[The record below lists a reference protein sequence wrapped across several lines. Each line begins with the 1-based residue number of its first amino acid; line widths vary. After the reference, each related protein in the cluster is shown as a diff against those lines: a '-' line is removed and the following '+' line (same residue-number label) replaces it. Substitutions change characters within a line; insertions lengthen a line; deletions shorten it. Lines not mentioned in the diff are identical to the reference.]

1 MRTLVIDMQ
10 AKDATAAASAPAM
23 PPDHFAVNVPLP
35 SIVLPEL
42 IVRRESDAAV
52 AEIGGVVLLT
62 SQRDDG
68 TFVVKVSVGKQ
79 YAISLYKK
87 QHSEDGAPEAKAV
100 GAMIVKHVAEI
111 IFTHLKKTI
120 EMARA
125 AAESSPPE
133 GKAC

>member
-1 MRTLVIDMQ
+1 MHTRVIDMQ
-10 AKDATAAASAPAM
+10 AKDTAAAAGAPAV
-23 PPDHFAVNVPLP
+23 PPGHFAVNVPLP

-52 AEIGGVVLLT
+52 SEIGGVVLLT

-68 TFVVKVSVGKQ
+68 TFVVKVSVAKQ

-111 IFTHLKKTI
+111 IISHLKKTI
-120 EMARA
+120 EIARA

-133 GKAC
+133 GEAC